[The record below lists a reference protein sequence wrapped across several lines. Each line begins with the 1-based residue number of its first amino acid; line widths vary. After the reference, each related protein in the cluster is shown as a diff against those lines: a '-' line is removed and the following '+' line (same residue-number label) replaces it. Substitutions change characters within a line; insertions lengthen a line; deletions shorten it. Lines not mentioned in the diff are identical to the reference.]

1 MPRVGLE
8 HLAMLCRVNW
18 REAKASSLVKTGD
31 VISCAGKG
39 RIQIDSMSLTA
50 KGRHAIELTRY
61 V

>member
-1 MPRVGLE
+1 
-8 HLAMLCRVNW
+8 MLCRVNW

-39 RIQIDSMSLTA
+39 RIQIDARSLTA